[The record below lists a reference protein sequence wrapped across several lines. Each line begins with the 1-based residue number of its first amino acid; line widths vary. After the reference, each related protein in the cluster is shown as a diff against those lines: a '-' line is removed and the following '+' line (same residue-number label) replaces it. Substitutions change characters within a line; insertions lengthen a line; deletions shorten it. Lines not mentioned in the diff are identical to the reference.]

1 MINPLPTFLTIDQY
15 MNGGK
20 KIGESLEAEWRQ
32 TMTTSQNVI
41 GRRDEI
47 ERERERECASS
58 TSAEITAPIEQ

>member
-1 MINPLPTFLTIDQY
+1 M
-15 MNGGK
+15 
-20 KIGESLEAEWRQ
+20 EAEWRQ